1 MFDKRQN
8 SASVINALME
18 SISSPGKDPHKVD
31 KCGARRARQLAKRL
45 VRGGADDARVTL
57 GWAPGGDGPFLVEAV
72 TSKGGVSLQVPRE
85 ELPPAA
91 WFRIDRIVR
100 ELELEH
106 RDWAGDLLG
115 GYFCQPSAPW
125 ER

>member
-1 MFDKRQN
+1 M
-8 SASVINALME
+8 
-18 SISSPGKDPHKVD
+18 
-31 KCGARRARQLAKRL
+31 
-45 VRGGADDARVTL
+45 
-57 GWAPGGDGPFLVEAV
+57 EAV

-85 ELPPAA
+85 ELPPPA
-91 WFRIDRIVR
+91 WFSIDRIVR

-115 GYFCQPSAPW
+115 GYFSQPAAPW